1 MSEVEEKSLNF
12 IEQIVEKDLAEGV
25 HTTVQTRFPP
35 HPNGY
40 LHIGHA
46 KAICVNFTLA
56 QKYGGQTNLRF
67 DDTNPSKE
75 SQEYIDAI
83 KRDVNWLGF
92 QWEGE
97 PKYASDY
104 FGKLYEFAQRLIQ
117 MGLAYIDQSSLEEI
131 REMRGTVTEA
141 GKNSPYRDRP
151 TEESLKL
158 LEEMKNG
165 VHDEGSMVCRAK
177 IDMAHSNIN
186 MRDPLMYRILKV
198 PHNRTGNEWNIY
210 PLYDFTHGIS
220 DSLENVTHS
229 LCSLEFD
236 IRRPLYDWFLEK
248 LALFPS
254 RQYEFARLNL
264 SHTVVSK
271 TKLSRLISE
280 DIVDGWDDPRMPTLS
295 GLKRR
300 GYTPEAI
307 RNFCD
312 RIGVAKINNVI
323 DVSLLEF
330 SIKDHLN
337 KIAPRVFAVLD
348 PIKLIITNYPEGQE
362 EDLLIE
368 NNPEDENAGSR
379 EVKFGREVYIER
391 GDFMEDAPKK
401 YFRLSPGR
409 NVRLKGAYILH
420 CEKGVYH
427 EQGDL
432 KEVHCTYYENSKSGQ
447 DESGIK
453 AKGTLHWVACNHA
466 HNAEI
471 RLYDRLF
478 NDESPDG
485 HKEKDFMDF
494 INPES
499 LNRLE
504 NCKVEA
510 SLMNAEKGEKFQFQR
525 IGYFCAD
532 EKLHSKDQLVFN
544 RTVPLRDSWAKQQ
557 KKGG

>member
-25 HTTVQTRFPP
+25 HSSVQTRFPP

-56 QKYGGQTNLRF
+56 QKYGGKTNLRF
-67 DDTNPSKE
+67 DDTNPTKE

-92 QWEGE
+92 QWDGE

-104 FGKLYEFAQRLIQ
+104 FANLYEFAQRLIKS
-117 MGLAYIDQSSLEEI
+117 GLAYIDESSLEEI
-131 REMRGTVTEA
+131 REMRGTVKEI
-141 GKNSPYRDRP
+141 GKDSPFRNRP
-151 TEESLKL
+151 AEESLRL
-158 LEEMKNG
+158 LDEMKRG
-165 VHDEGSMVCRAK
+165 VHKEGTMVCRAK
-177 IDMAHSNIN
+177 IDMAHPNLN

-198 PHNRTGNEWNIY
+198 PHHRTGDEWNIY

-248 LALFPS
+248 LEIFPS
-254 RQYEFARLNL
+254 KQYEFARLNL

-271 TKLSRLISE
+271 TKLSRLIAE
-280 DIVDGWDDPRMPTLS
+280 NVVDDWDDPRMPTLS

-312 RIGVAKINNVI
+312 RIGVAKRNNVI

-330 SIKDHLN
+330 SVKDHLN
-337 KIAPRVFAVLD
+337 KVAPRVFAVLD
-348 PIKLIITNYPEGQE
+348 PIKLVIINYPEGQE
-362 EDLLIE
+362 EDLHIE
-368 NNPEDENAGSR
+368 NNPEDESAGTRIVKFSR
-379 EVKFGREVYIER
+379 EVFIER
-391 GDFMEDAPKK
+391 KDFMEDAPKK

-409 NVRLKGAYILH
+409 NVRLKGAYIVNCDKGIYNESGELVEIH
-420 CEKGVYH
+420 CSYFKN
-427 EQGDL
+427 
-432 KEVHCTYYENSKSGQ
+432 TKSGQ

-453 AKGTLHWVACNHA
+453 AKGTLHWVSCLHCSCKTT
-466 HNAEI
+466 HPQ
-471 RLYDRLF
+471 
-478 NDESPDG
+478 SW
-485 HKEKDFMDF
+485 
-494 INPES
+494 
-499 LNRLE
+499 LNSGST
-504 NCKVEA
+504 K
-510 SLMNAEKGEKFQFQR
+510 
-525 IGYFCAD
+525 Y
-532 EKLHSKDQLVFN
+532 
-544 RTVPLRDSWAKQQ
+544 WY
-557 KKGG
+557 

>member
-1 MSEVEEKSLNF
+1 MSEVEEKKLNF
-12 IEQIVEKDLAEGV
+12 IEQIVEKDLEEGV
-25 HTTVQTRFPP
+25 HSTVQTRFPP

-56 QKYGGQTNLRF
+56 QKYGGKTNLRF
-67 DDTNPSKE
+67 DDTNPTKE

-92 QWEGE
+92 QWDGE

-104 FGKLYEFAQRLIQ
+104 FENLYDFAQRLIKAD
-117 MGLAYIDQSSLEEI
+117 LAYVDESSQEDI
-131 REMRGTVTEA
+131 RKMRGTVKEP
-141 GKNSPYRDRP
+141 GENSPYRDRP
-151 TEESLKL
+151 AEESLKL

-165 VHDEGSMVCRAK
+165 VHDEGAMVCRAK
-177 IDMAHSNIN
+177 IDMAHPNIN

-198 PHNRTGNEWNIY
+198 PHHRAGEKWNIY
-210 PLYDFTHGIS
+210 PLYDYTHGIS

-248 LALFPS
+248 LELFPS
-254 RQYEFARLNL
+254 KQYEFARLNV

-271 TKLSRLISE
+271 TKLSKLISE
-280 DIVDGWDDPRMPTLS
+280 GVVDDWNDPRMPTLS
-295 GLKRR
+295 GMKRR
-300 GYTPEAI
+300 GYTPESI

-312 RIGVAKINNVI
+312 RIGVAKRNNII

-348 PIKLIITNYPEGQE
+348 PIKLVITNYPEGQI
-362 EDLLIE
+362 EDLQIE
-368 NNPEDENAGSR
+368 NNPEDENGGSR
-379 EVKFGREVYIER
+379 IVPFGKELYIER
-391 GDFMEDAPKK
+391 DDFMEDAPKK

-409 NVRLKGAYILH
+409 NVRLKGAYIVN
-420 CEKGVYH
+420 CEKGVYN
-427 EQGDL
+427 ENGDL
-432 KEVHCTYYENSKSGQ
+432 VEVHCTYYDNTRSGQ

-453 AKGTLHWVACNHA
+453 AKGTLHWVSCDHA
-466 HNAEI
+466 INAEV

-478 NDESPDG
+478 NHESPDG
-485 HKEKDFMDF
+485 DKNKDFMNF
-494 INPES
+494 VNPDS
-499 LNRLE
+499 LKILS
-504 NCKVEA
+504 NCKMEP
-510 SLMNAEKGEKFQFQR
+510 SLRNAIAGDKFQFQR

-532 EKLHSKDQLVFN
+532 EELHSSEHPVFN
-544 RTVPLRDSWAKQQ
+544 RTVPLRDSWAKVQG
-557 KKGG
+557 K